1 MGRKWVPIAVFV
13 ILIATLGFQL
23 RQSEARNQAMRQQI
37 DQQKLHNQEIQKGIE
52 EAQQGIEQVRLL
64 ADRCLNLP
72 INTAPIK

>member
-1 MGRKWVPIAVFV
+1 
-13 ILIATLGFQL
+13 LIATLGFQL